1 LQDIRQRL
9 LATFQVEHRDHVEHI
24 RSLLALMAGTGAPPA
39 ETHLEEVF
47 RRAHTLKGAARVV
60 ELRAVEQ
67 LAHRLETLFAR
78 VRQGEIPLS
87 KEIIDL
93 VQRALDAAEDSVAA
107 MGEGRSPAP
116 FTPVLQAIDRTL
128 GVDPEPAPVPE
139 PAAPVPAFQP
149 LETVRVNAQNF
160 DGLLRSAV
168 ELLAES
174 QRQAQVT
181 ADLKRIAHQ
190 AAGLQTGA
198 GLDHPL
204 QHNLRLLSKQINA
217 VSRLQQQS
225 AWTMT
230 SLGKQLQR
238 DVWQARMLPAET
250 LFEGYRK
257 MMRDLARE
265 EGKQIDF
272 EAASTGEHADRRVL
286 DGLKDPLMH
295 VLRNA
300 VSHGIESPRDRTEK
314 GKPAAGTVTLT
325 ISGDA
330 QRLKIIVEDDGR
342 GMDIAKILETAV
354 RRKLLSAAE
363 AARCS
368 PQDAARLLF
377 KPGFSTAPAITN
389 LSGRG
394 MGLSVVQEA
403 VQQLQGEVDVQPR
416 PGGGLSFRL
425 SVPVSIATHRL
436 LIVLTS
442 GQPFAL
448 PVFWIERVQRI
459 PLAAIQ
465 RLEGAPAILLEESA
479 VPLFT
484 LAHLLDLP
492 ALADKADR
500 DSKNIQVVILRSG
513 GQRTAVAVDALMR
526 HTEAV
531 IQDLGAGH
539 LAGGKVSG
547 GITLDDGSVA
557 LVLNPA
563 VLVEHSAAAKP
574 MELAAETAE
583 KLAPSILVVDDS
595 ITTRTLEKSI
605 LEAHGYRV
613 RIAVDG
619 QEALTLLRAEKADL
633 VISDVQMPRLDGFGL
648 LEAIKK
654 DKNLLDIPVILV
666 TSLER
671 REDQE
676 RGLGLGADAYIVKR
690 KFDQAD
696 LLSAIRQIL

>member
-1 LQDIRQRL
+1 MQDIRQKL

-24 RSLLALMAGTGAPPA
+24 RSLLALMSVAGGAPA
-39 ETHLEEVF
+39 EAQLEEVF

-78 VRQGEIPLS
+78 VRQGEMLLN
-87 KEIIDL
+87 KEIIGL

-116 FTPVLQAIDRTL
+116 FTPVLQAIDKTL
-128 GVDPEPAPVPE
+128 GLETDPAPVSE
-139 PAAPVPAFQP
+139 PALSVPAFQP
-149 LETVRVNAQNF
+149 LETVRINAQNF

-168 ELLAES
+168 QVLTES
-174 QRQAQVT
+174 QRQARVT
-181 ADLKRIAHQ
+181 AELKLIAHQ
-190 AAGLQTGA
+190 AASLQTGT
-198 GLDHPL
+198 GPDHPL
-204 QHNLRLLSKQINA
+204 QYKLRILSKQINA

-225 AWTMT
+225 AWSMT

-238 DVWQARMLPAET
+238 DVWQARMVPAET

-257 MMRDLARE
+257 MMRDLARDE
-265 EGKQIDF
+265 AKQIDF
-272 EAASTGEHADRRVL
+272 QAASTGEHADRRVL
-286 DGLKDPLMH
+286 DLLKDPLMH

-300 VSHGIESPRDRTEK
+300 VSHGIESPRERAEK
-314 GKPAAGTVTLT
+314 GKPPAGTVTLT
-325 ISGDA
+325 ISGNA
-330 QRLKIIVEDDGR
+330 QRLQITVEDDGR
-342 GMDIAKILETAV
+342 GMDIPKILETAV
-354 RRKLLSAAE
+354 RRKLLSEAD

-394 MGLSVVQEA
+394 MGLSVVHEA

-416 PGGGLSFRL
+416 PNGGMVFRL
-425 SVPVSIATHRL
+425 SVPVSITTHRL
-436 LIVLTS
+436 LIVSAS
-442 GQPFAL
+442 GQTFAL
-448 PVFWIERVQRI
+448 PVFWIDRVQRI
-459 PLAAIQ
+459 PLSAIQ
-465 RLEGAPAILLEESA
+465 RVEGTPAILLNGSA

-484 LAHLLDLP
+484 LSQLLDLP
-492 ALADKADR
+492 LITEKPDR
-500 DSKNIQVVILRSG
+500 ESKNIQVVILRASG
-513 GQRTAVAVDALMR
+513 QLTAVAVDLLIR

-531 IQDLGAGH
+531 VQDLGAG
-539 LAGGKVSG
+539 AVASGKVSG
-547 GITLDDGSVA
+547 GITLEDGGVA
-557 LVLNPA
+557 LVLNP
-563 VLVEHSAAAKP
+563 VILVESSAAAKP
-574 MELAAETAE
+574 MELVAETAE

-619 QEALTLLRAEKADL
+619 AEALTLLRAEKADL

-654 DKNLLDIPVILV
+654 DKTLLNIPVILV